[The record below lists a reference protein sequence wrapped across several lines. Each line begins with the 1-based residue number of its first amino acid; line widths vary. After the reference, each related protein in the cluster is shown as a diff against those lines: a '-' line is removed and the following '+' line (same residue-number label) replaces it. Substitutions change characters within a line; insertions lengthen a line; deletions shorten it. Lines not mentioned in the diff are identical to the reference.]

1 MGIREGCPRK
11 EMPREDED
19 KVSQEMRRD
28 GDEARQGQGKTE
40 TRQDGDKASWRQGK
54 LETRQAGDEARQ
66 R

>member
-54 LETRQAGDEARQ
+54 LEMRQDRDKTKTK
-66 R
+66 